1 MTMRRRE
8 MIEILLGTAGAAVA
22 VPGLAAEHPFQSHVH
37 DHTAI
42 AQADARATAAD
53 WKPEFLGAHEFKTL
67 DSLAE
72 RILPGASKTKTAQF
86 IDQLLA
92 VESEGNRRDFMNALG
107 AFERRA
113 LEQTRRSWVA
123 LSPSEQEAI
132 LTEAS
137 TMESGVP
144 IEQPWAPGRPAEVA
158 QPPVR
163 EIRLTLRDHFE
174 LLKGWIAGSY
184 YSSEIG
190 MKELGWTGNL
200 FHNSFPGCQ
209 HPGGHP

>member
-1 MTMRRRE
+1 MRRRD
-8 MIEILLGTAGAAVA
+8 MIQILLGAAGTTA
-22 VPGLAAEHPFQSHVH
+22 VPGLVEGHPLQSHLH
-37 DHTAI
+37 DHARI
-42 AQADARATAAD
+42 AQADTKAAATD
-53 WKPEFLGAHEFKTL
+53 WKPEFFAPHQFKTL
-67 DSLAE
+67 ESIAE
-72 RILPGASKTKTAQF
+72 RIVPGASKAKTAEF

-92 VESEGNRRDFMNALG
+92 VDTQFNRRNFLNALG

-113 LEQTRRSWVA
+113 LERTRRPWIA
-123 LSPSEQEAI
+123 LAAAEQDEI
-132 LTEAS
+132 LTAAS

-144 IEQPWAPGRPAEVA
+144 VEQPWAPGRPAEVA
-158 QPPVR
+158 KPQAA

-174 LLKGWIAGSY
+174 LLKGWIAGGY

-190 MKELGWTGNL
+190 MRELGWTGNL

>member
-1 MTMRRRE
+1 MTMQRRE
-8 MIEILLGTAGAAVA
+8 MIQVLLGAAGATVTI
-22 VPGLAAEHPFQSHVH
+22 PGLAQEHPLQSHLH
-37 DHTAI
+37 DHARI
-42 AQADARATAAD
+42 EQADAKAAAAD
-53 WKPEFLGAHEFKTL
+53 WKPEFFAPHQFKTL
-67 DSLAE
+67 ESLAE
-72 RILPGASKTKTAQF
+72 RIIPGASRAKTAEF

-92 VESEGNRRDFMNALG
+92 VDTEWHRREMLTALG
-107 AFERRA
+107 AFEGRA
-113 LEQTRRSWVA
+113 LERTRRPWIA
-123 LSPSEQEAI
+123 LTAAEQDEI

-137 TMESGVP
+137 AMKSGVP

-158 QPPVR
+158 RTPPE

-174 LLKGWIAGSY
+174 LLKGWTAGAY

-190 MKELGWTGNL
+190 MRELGWTGNL

>member
-1 MTMRRRE
+1 MRRRE
-8 MIEILLGTAGAAVA
+8 MMQMLLGAAGTTVSL
-22 VPGLAAEHPFQSHVH
+22 PGLAEGHPLQSHLTHHARVAEA
-37 DHTAI
+37 DAK
-42 AQADARATAAD
+42 AQASD
-53 WKPEFLGAHEFKTL
+53 WTREFLTEHDFKTVEM
-67 DSLAE
+67 LAE
-72 RILPGASKTKTAQF
+72 RIVPGASKARTAQF

-92 VESEGNRRDFMNALG
+92 VDTYDNQRDFLNALG

-113 LEQTRRSWVA
+113 LARTARPYNRLTAAEQDE
-123 LSPSEQEAI
+123 L

-137 TMESGVP
+137 TLASGMP

-158 QPPVR
+158 EPAG
-163 EIRLTLRDHFE
+163 EIRLTLRDQFE
-174 LLKGWIAGSY
+174 LLKGWVSGAY

-190 MKELGWTGNL
+190 MRELGWTGNV